1 MLKKRVEKALNTQ
14 ANAEMWSAHLYLS
27 MSLQLSAEGLGG
39 FAQWMRIQYQEEV
52 QHAFKIMRFLVER
65 GGKPTLSDIKDI
77 PVDFGSTVEIFELA
91 LEHEKKVTDNIDK
104 LVDLIREENDKAT
117 EYALQWFVTE
127 QVEEEATLVG
137 IIEKLKRIGDGA
149 GLYMLDKELA
159 ARQ

>member
-1 MLKKRVEKALNTQ
+1 MLKKRVEKALNIQ

-39 FAQWMRIQYQEEV
+39 FAQWMRVQYQEEV
-52 QHAFKIMRFLVER
+52 QHAFKILRFLVER

-91 LEHEKKVTDNIDK
+91 LEHEKLVTDSIDK

-149 GLYMLDKELA
+149 GLYILDKELA